1 MMVQV
6 TVPAALR
13 HRQHEIVESLRDK
26 TWVEFIE
33 PNVVM
38 RSTATQTLSSS
49 SSIYPWG
56 LDRIDQRH
64 LPLNE
69 RYEYVTPTSGVRVY
83 VIDTGILTTHIGRA
97 VWGTNTVDS
106 KDYDCYGH
114 GTHVAG
120 IVAGTNVGVAK
131 DVTVVAV
138 KALDC
143 TGSGTAGTV
152 SLGIAWVIQNCPV
165 GVRCII
171 SLSLGGEQS
180 SVMDSAVKA
189 AYNKGIVV
197 VSAAGNSNIDACTV
211 TPARSPYGI
220 TVGATNSDDAKAFFS
235 NWGGCVNIWAP
246 GVDIPSA
253 YFTSDTTYQKLS
265 GTSQATPHVTGAV
278 ALYLGAT
285 KNVTPS
291 EAAGAVYAS
300 ATLNTVTGTDSSSI
314 NRFLYSQVD
323 RGVVPKTAADACSS
337 SFPCTSVNGSL
348 SGLNTVNVP
357 SGQITVT
364 STVASY
370 GYLQAWLEATADFD
384 LRLQFYNTSTTA
396 WVNVATST
404 GGTGSEWIQFAT
416 SASVKFTLGRG
427 GGCGEQGIKRIYPT
441 ANLTKSADWA
451 GFPHQYT
458 NVYFLSP
465 LDSLY
470 KTIGSKVIRLVEEEF
485 GTDHIYNADTFNE
498 MSPPS
503 ADPTYLAAASRA
515 VYEGMATQDPQALWV
530 MQGWSFVF
538 DPFWTKDRIKAYLSG
553 VDNSDML
560 ILDLASD
567 NSPEWNKTGQFRDSY
582 FGKEFVWCM
591 LHNGGGVRG
600 LYGNL
605 TQYSSDPLIALA
617 TPGNTMVGVG
627 MTMEAIEQNPVVYEL
642 MSEMGWRSEAF
653 DIVEWVQRYAERRYG
668 LATGSSPVG
677 EAWELLREATYNQ
690 SGLDA
695 GLFGFAPAL
704 GMGHGGTSNATKEV
718 EALRLF
724 LQSAQTEG
732 YAPNGPWQY
741 DCVDLTRQV
750 LANTFNDVYS
760 QLDAAYTS
768 YATNKSDTLPFL
780 PLAAELLGIIS
791 DLDRLLATNPNYL
804 LGTWIKDAV
813 SWASIPEQALH
824 YQFNARNQ
832 ITLWGPDG
840 QISDY
845 ATKHWAGLL
854 MKAVGAGVMFNST
867 AYGTELLQLEQKWN
881 QENTTYPTTPTGD
894 TLQVALRIS
903 QKYLDRSAYESYFI
917 KVANT
922 DAYGSDLM
930 PHPTWSTD
938 LAQLQ
943 WLCLANPLCRG
954 FNTNGWLKG
963 DVSRRVPNAPTDLY
977 IRRVR

>member
-1 MMVQV
+1 MTRILLSLLAVIFLAILVATTSAAAPQAPRNEDADRVVHTMGHYNVEDDDDHDPNPDNFEYEPVTVLGGRLALPDWAVSAYESLTGRRLARTFKPAPHDAPVSPRAPLLLPSSLHPIRNKMKMMNSKRYNDKDEAAVVDGEWLVLVGKRHRDDFVAVLEEMGHHLASRFGLGADQWFDVGALRAAKRAHDERHQRREEQRPWTLQARSEDGSQRAVELDEQMMVQV

-83 VIDTGILTTHIGRA
+83 VIDTGILTTHIEFNTGRA

-416 SASVKFTLGRG
+416 SATGAGQYRFQISSSVGLSGTYQFSY
-427 GGCGEQGIKRIYPT
+427 QVPST
-441 ANLTKSADWA
+441 AQA
-451 GFPHQYT
+451 GKAQT
-458 NVYFLSP
+458 
-465 LDSLY
+465 
-470 KTIGSKVIRLVEEEF
+470 
-485 GTDHIYNADTFNE
+485 
-498 MSPPS
+498 
-503 ADPTYLAAASRA
+503 AAASVVA
-515 VYEGMATQDPQALWV
+515 
-530 MQGWSFVF
+530 
-538 DPFWTKDRIKAYLSG
+538 PFWLS
-553 VDNSDML
+553 
-560 ILDLASD
+560 
-567 NSPEWNKTGQFRDSY
+567 
-582 FGKEFVWCM
+582 
-591 LHNGGGVRG
+591 
-600 LYGNL
+600 
-605 TQYSSDPLIALA
+605 
-617 TPGNTMVGVG
+617 
-627 MTMEAIEQNPVVYEL
+627 
-642 MSEMGWRSEAF
+642 
-653 DIVEWVQRYAERRYG
+653 
-668 LATGSSPVG
+668 
-677 EAWELLREATYNQ
+677 LLRA
-690 SGLDA
+690 
-695 GLFGFAPAL
+695 F
-704 GMGHGGTSNATKEV
+704 
-718 EALRLF
+718 
-724 LQSAQTEG
+724 
-732 YAPNGPWQY
+732 
-741 DCVDLTRQV
+741 
-750 LANTFNDVYS
+750 TF
-760 QLDAAYTS
+760 
-768 YATNKSDTLPFL
+768 
-780 PLAAELLGIIS
+780 
-791 DLDRLLATNPNYL
+791 
-804 LGTWIKDAV
+804 
-813 SWASIPEQALH
+813 
-824 YQFNARNQ
+824 
-832 ITLWGPDG
+832 
-840 QISDY
+840 
-845 ATKHWAGLL
+845 
-854 MKAVGAGVMFNST
+854 
-867 AYGTELLQLEQKWN
+867 
-881 QENTTYPTTPTGD
+881 
-894 TLQVALRIS
+894 
-903 QKYLDRSAYESYFI
+903 
-917 KVANT
+917 
-922 DAYGSDLM
+922 
-930 PHPTWSTD
+930 
-938 LAQLQ
+938 
-943 WLCLANPLCRG
+943 
-954 FNTNGWLKG
+954 
-963 DVSRRVPNAPTDLY
+963 
-977 IRRVR
+977 